1 MVLVLENI
9 TKKYN
14 NQILFDNVNLD
25 IQKYGLYYI
34 NGESGSGKTTL
45 LSIIGGY
52 EGFEEGKRRV
62 DNSLSFAYIF
72 QNFELI
78 QQLTISENISL
89 YQKLSNDEN
98 PNKDVIIEQLGL
110 NELLDHFP
118 HELSHGQQQ
127 RVAIARALM
136 QNTDVIL
143 CDEPTES
150 LDNDNK
156 EIVMKLL
163 KKLSINH
170 IVIVVSH
177 DQELMKN
184 YYDCQYQ
191 IMNHVLKLVEDKNVC
206 EYFTYPLKISER
218 INNKYLLKVIN
229 KITLKRNC
237 FYYGL
242 ILFFT
247 LFIFISMRANLQ
259 LLDKT
264 NIDIKSLND
273 HTIYVTETSLNGAQR
288 YIQEA
293 DDYRKVYAF
302 ENQVAFEEKTINL
315 KIHSLPKEYHK
326 LNFIA
331 GDDSQEQGIII
342 NQFAAQKIQ
351 EATSMSFQDMIGK
364 TITLKLGVNYTV
376 KEFNFPISGIVEEY
390 SELYTTQLYYPY
402 ETVVN
407 ELKHTYINESNS
419 DLYTYYHTQ
428 YNQGY
433 ELFYDLDKNTQDIYQ
448 QLQKSYGI
456 ICMNDLLEITNIQNH
471 YADLIQ
477 FIFQGIIYLLIGVII
492 VFISFF
498 AFQDYRKQA
507 GNFAI
512 INALN
517 ISLAKIERN
526 YVYMNRLLFIIT
538 MTVAI
543 LLVQPLY
550 SIFLFILTMF
560 VNLEIYNHTQSF
572 ILNEVIM
579 SIVFFVIYTCMLYM
593 SIRRYHHKSMSAI
606 MKENKDM

>member
-136 QNTDVIL
+136 QL

-302 ENQVAFEEKTINL
+302 ENQVAFEEKL
-315 KIHSLPKEYHK
+315 
-326 LNFIA
+326 
-331 GDDSQEQGIII
+331 
-342 NQFAAQKIQ
+342 
-351 EATSMSFQDMIGK
+351 
-364 TITLKLGVNYTV
+364 
-376 KEFNFPISGIVEEY
+376 
-390 SELYTTQLYYPY
+390 
-402 ETVVN
+402 
-407 ELKHTYINESNS
+407 
-419 DLYTYYHTQ
+419 
-428 YNQGY
+428 
-433 ELFYDLDKNTQDIYQ
+433 
-448 QLQKSYGI
+448 
-456 ICMNDLLEITNIQNH
+456 
-471 YADLIQ
+471 
-477 FIFQGIIYLLIGVII
+477 
-492 VFISFF
+492 
-498 AFQDYRKQA
+498 
-507 GNFAI
+507 
-512 INALN
+512 
-517 ISLAKIERN
+517 
-526 YVYMNRLLFIIT
+526 
-538 MTVAI
+538 
-543 LLVQPLY
+543 
-550 SIFLFILTMF
+550 SI
-560 VNLEIYNHTQSF
+560 
-572 ILNEVIM
+572 
-579 SIVFFVIYTCMLYM
+579 
-593 SIRRYHHKSMSAI
+593 
-606 MKENKDM
+606 

>member
-9 TKKYN
+9 TKEYN
-14 NQILFDNVNLD
+14 DQILFDNLNID

-52 EGFEEGKRRV
+52 EGFDGGKRRV

-89 YQKLSNDEN
+89 YQKLTNDEN
-98 PNKDVIIEQLGL
+98 PNKDIIIEQLGL
-110 NELLDHFP
+110 NRLLHHFP

-177 DQELMKN
+177 DQELMEN
-184 YYDCQYQ
+184 YYDCKYQ
-191 IMNHVLKLVEDKNVC
+191 IMNHVLTLVEDKNVC
-206 EYFTYPLKISER
+206 EYFISSSRILKQ
-218 INNKYLLKVIN
+218 INNKYLLKIIY

-247 LFIFISMRANLQ
+247 LFIFICMRANSQ
-259 LLDKT
+259 LFDKT
-264 NIDIKSLND
+264 NTNIHALND

-302 ENQVAFEEKTINL
+302 ENQVTFEEKTINL

-331 GDDSQEQGIII
+331 GDDSQKKGIII

-351 EATSMSFQDMIGK
+351 ESTNMSFQDMIGK
-364 TITLKLGVNYTV
+364 IITLKLGVNYTV

-407 ELKHTYINESNS
+407 ELKHIYVDESNN
-419 DLYTYYHTQ
+419 DLYTYYHTK
-428 YNQGY
+428 YNHGY
-433 ELFYDLDKNTQDIYQ
+433 ELFYNLDKNTQDIYQ

-456 ICMNDLLEITNIQNH
+456 ICMNDVLEITNIQNH

-477 FIFQGIIYLLIGVII
+477 FIFQIIIYLLIGVVII
-492 VFISFF
+492 FISFY

-517 ISLAKIERN
+517 ISLTKIEKN
-526 YVYMNRLLFIIT
+526 YIYMNRVLFIVT
-538 MTVAI
+538 MMVAI

-550 SIFLFILTMF
+550 SFFLYILTMF
-560 VNLEIYNHTQSF
+560 VNLEIYNQTQSF

-579 SIVFFVIYTCMLYM
+579 TIVFFVTYTFMLYI
-593 SIRRYHHKSMSAI
+593 SIKRYHHKSMSVV